1 MRRYLVATIL
11 LLALTGTAHAATPSD
26 ASASERR
33 TALVI
38 GNSDYE
44 LISPLRNPVNDAR
57 AMARVLG
64 DLGFEVIAKENLDQK
79 EMKRAIRDF
88 GRKLG
93 QGGVGLFYYAGHG
106 IEVGGE
112 NFMVPLN
119 APIQFEDDVDV
130 EAVSVNLLLAKLA
143 SAANRLNIVIL
154 DACRNNPYSRSF
166 RSSASG
172 LATMDAPTGTY
183 IAYAAAPGRVALD
196 GEGNNG
202 LYTGEL
208 LKALPLPGLK
218 IEDAFKRVRVA
229 VQDKSGTQQ
238 VPWESSSLTGD
249 FYFKIDVSVT
259 VEAPETPQAAPKPE
273 IVLWQSIENSV
284 NPAMFDAYLR
294 QFPDGTF
301 ADVARLK
308 RDTLIEAEQKETQ
321 TAVLVPPPEPSIV
334 VEEMDAT
341 FVALKTSN
349 VRAEPTT
356 GAERVGRLTR
366 DDAVA
371 VTGKVTDRNWYRIE
385 HEGETAYIFGTLIK
399 EVDPRELAAW
409 ERVADTS
416 DPANFEE
423 FLAEYSSGMFAERAR
438 VRRDELATL
447 PSSSAAN
454 TVDLAFWNSVEDS
467 VDPKD
472 LNAYLSQFPSGAFA
486 VLARNRLEKLKEKQ
500 VAVVAPPPSTI
511 PSTQATQPAV
521 GVYPK
526 TYNPGDTFKDC
537 DICPEMVVIPAGSF
551 MMGSPSY
558 EEGRD
563 NDEGPQHRVTIHQ
576 PFAVSKYEITFR
588 QWDACLALGGCN
600 GYWPDDKGW
609 GRSNRPVINVSWNDV
624 QAYLLWLSRTIGT
637 QYRLLSE
644 VEWEYVT
651 RADTTTPFHFGSTI
665 SADQVNYMNV
675 HGEHKTVPVGSFP
688 SNAFGLNDVHG
699 NVFEW
704 VGDCWNNSYAR
715 APSDGAVWTRG
726 ECGKRVLRGGSWSSE
741 PTRVR
746 SAYRLRDGTAIRS
759 FNYGFRVARTLP

>member
-1 MRRYLVATIL
+1 M
-11 LLALTGTAHAATPSD
+11 
-26 ASASERR
+26 
-33 TALVI
+33 
-38 GNSDYE
+38 
-44 LISPLRNPVNDAR
+44 
-57 AMARVLG
+57 
-64 DLGFEVIAKENLDQK
+64 
-79 EMKRAIRDF
+79 
-88 GRKLG
+88 
-93 QGGVGLFYYAGHG
+93 GLFYYAGHG

-208 LKALPLPGLK
+208 LKARPLPGLK

-454 TVDLAFWNSVEDS
+454 PVDLAFWNSVEDS

-500 VAVVAPPPSTI
+500 VAVVAPPPSRAI
-511 PSTQATQPAV
+511 P
-521 GVYPK
+521 
-526 TYNPGDTFKDC
+526 
-537 DICPEMVVIPAGSF
+537 E
-551 MMGSPSY
+551 
-558 EEGRD
+558 
-563 NDEGPQHRVTIHQ
+563 
-576 PFAVSKYEITFR
+576 
-588 QWDACLALGGCN
+588 
-600 GYWPDDKGW
+600 
-609 GRSNRPVINVSWNDV
+609 SW
-624 QAYLLWLSRTIGT
+624 
-637 QYRLLSE
+637 
-644 VEWEYVT
+644 
-651 RADTTTPFHFGSTI
+651 
-665 SADQVNYMNV
+665 
-675 HGEHKTVPVGSFP
+675 
-688 SNAFGLNDVHG
+688 
-699 NVFEW
+699 
-704 VGDCWNNSYAR
+704 
-715 APSDGAVWTRG
+715 
-726 ECGKRVLRGGSWSSE
+726 
-741 PTRVR
+741 
-746 SAYRLRDGTAIRS
+746 
-759 FNYGFRVARTLP
+759 

>member
-112 NFMVPLN
+112 NFMVPFN

-356 GAERVGRLTR
+356 GAERVG
-366 DDAVA
+366 
-371 VTGKVTDRNWYRIE
+371 
-385 HEGETAYIFGTLIK
+385 
-399 EVDPRELAAW
+399 
-409 ERVADTS
+409 
-416 DPANFEE
+416 
-423 FLAEYSSGMFAERAR
+423 
-438 VRRDELATL
+438 
-447 PSSSAAN
+447 
-454 TVDLAFWNSVEDS
+454 
-467 VDPKD
+467 
-472 LNAYLSQFPSGAFA
+472 
-486 VLARNRLEKLKEKQ
+486 
-500 VAVVAPPPSTI
+500 
-511 PSTQATQPAV
+511 
-521 GVYPK
+521 
-526 TYNPGDTFKDC
+526 
-537 DICPEMVVIPAGSF
+537 
-551 MMGSPSY
+551 
-558 EEGRD
+558 
-563 NDEGPQHRVTIHQ
+563 
-576 PFAVSKYEITFR
+576 
-588 QWDACLALGGCN
+588 
-600 GYWPDDKGW
+600 
-609 GRSNRPVINVSWNDV
+609 
-624 QAYLLWLSRTIGT
+624 
-637 QYRLLSE
+637 
-644 VEWEYVT
+644 
-651 RADTTTPFHFGSTI
+651 
-665 SADQVNYMNV
+665 
-675 HGEHKTVPVGSFP
+675 
-688 SNAFGLNDVHG
+688 
-699 NVFEW
+699 
-704 VGDCWNNSYAR
+704 
-715 APSDGAVWTRG
+715 
-726 ECGKRVLRGGSWSSE
+726 
-741 PTRVR
+741 
-746 SAYRLRDGTAIRS
+746 
-759 FNYGFRVARTLP
+759 